1 MESAINKY
9 TPRYYN
15 DIIIVTVDPHMTM
28 WTKHYNIHKF
38 ITLKIK
44 RSYCISTKTGF

>member
-1 MESAINKY
+1 MESAINKC

-28 WTKHYNIHKF
+28 WTKPRGVNITIFTNLSH
-38 ITLKIK
+38 
-44 RSYCISTKTGF
+44 